1 MQVPFEA
8 SIVSTQA
15 GSGVQ
20 SVAPSS
26 GTISLQQPTTFTI
39 RVDPSAA
46 QTGYSTAYLALSQ
59 TYPQDPTLTT
69 LMGTVQISHFNF
81 GPTSVNFTSIAPNG
95 DGTANVTA
103 VVAVDFVAP
112 SGVTVPML
120 GAITTDASNVSTAC
134 ASTAPSGIS
143 GATTSYT
150 CDAAVPIKVH
160 VEVELDS
167 ILCTPGTSSL
177 TLQDAYECLQ
187 TSLAFDAS
195 FSAALPDSPQC
206 GAFAAT
212 GNTSYCQ
219 QPVCQI
225 YSVDMAFCGQEG
237 LVTDQSQALLVM
249 VCTQE
254 VQVCLDCFTITGP
267 SNATVEYFNY
277 AQNST
282 SSYQLLVQWDDAYR
296 GPVTVDLQSSRSE
309 SYCDLTLTEPVCE
322 YDSVAPVDSLS
333 FTVQDNVQVKAV
345 AYKILYDCDG
355 GQCSY
360 TR

>member
-1 MQVPFEA
+1 MQTQVPFEA

-26 GTISLQQPTTFTI
+26 GTISLEQPTTFTI

-59 TYPQDPTLTT
+59 TYPQDSTLTT

-150 CDAAVPIKVH
+150 CDAAVPIKVGSTCGTCGF
-160 VEVELDS
+160 VMQQLLSVCFMS
-167 ILCTPGTSSL
+167 VLCADHL
-177 TLQDAYECLQ
+177 LQDYSCNLHCHYQDCLP
-187 TSLAFDAS
+187 TL
-195 FSAALPDSPQC
+195 
-206 GAFAAT
+206 
-212 GNTSYCQ
+212 Y
-219 QPVCQI
+219 I
-225 YSVDMAFCGQEG
+225 K
-237 LVTDQSQALLVM
+237 
-249 VCTQE
+249 
-254 VQVCLDCFTITGP
+254 
-267 SNATVEYFNY
+267 
-277 AQNST
+277 
-282 SSYQLLVQWDDAYR
+282 
-296 GPVTVDLQSSRSE
+296 SR
-309 SYCDLTLTEPVCE
+309 
-322 YDSVAPVDSLS
+322 
-333 FTVQDNVQVKAV
+333 
-345 AYKILYDCDG
+345 
-355 GQCSY
+355 
-360 TR
+360 